1 MQFLIAI
8 QEGGSFLRK
17 WGTSIFTSTSILLI
31 CT

>member
-17 WGTSIFTSTSILLI
+17 WGKKHLHQY
-31 CT
+31 